1 MRLRTLVR
9 AGGAALA
16 CLYGVAL
23 LSFRSPPE
31 RELFPSEAL
40 LRSLPR
46 PERMDGTEHH
56 HTACCGLGHRT
67 SMLVSEVARQ
77 WSRGRA
83 VAVDWGSCRD
93 ATNRSDTPLRPLFF
107 DDSPWLRSASAR
119 ASEFSSRSRN
129 APTDGRTPCMSH
141 LTNKIIPQSRV
152 VVQRIADCFADGAAL
167 DAAAFA
173 HEQSLARPLGKIGY
187 AAARR

>member
-77 WSRGRA
+77 WSLPASSVRIRALVLPILLQGCGRA
-83 VAVDWGSCRD
+83 RCSRCRFLW
-93 ATNRSDTPLRPLFF
+93 P
-107 DDSPWLRSASAR
+107 AR
-119 ASEFSSRSRN
+119 WPE
-129 APTDGRTPCMSH
+129 
-141 LTNKIIPQSRV
+141 LLWV
-152 VVQRIADCFADGAAL
+152 
-167 DAAAFA
+167 
-173 HEQSLARPLGKIGY
+173 PLGKRVSVY
-187 AAARR
+187 NLLSRWCL